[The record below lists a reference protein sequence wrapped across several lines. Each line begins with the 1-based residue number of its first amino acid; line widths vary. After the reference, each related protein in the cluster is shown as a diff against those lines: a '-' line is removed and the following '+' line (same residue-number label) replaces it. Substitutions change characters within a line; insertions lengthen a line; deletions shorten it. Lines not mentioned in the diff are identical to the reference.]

1 VGEAMAISF
10 SDMFKAFD
18 VEQQREYL
26 SSFGDVNWAS
36 AIDGAAALKEMLQST
51 NEAVQ
56 EFAAKTILLED
67 TTYSATAQMN
77 EFYKSLSAE
86 ALDELAEDGKI
97 AAVEMLELAKTNKKL
112 AKMMDTTGV
121 SAATLA
127 NYYELLESGAI
138 SAFEA
143 TNSFIKALDDLNAAS
158 NAIENTFG
166 FIDTFEPSRS

>member
-86 ALDELAEDGKI
+86 ALDELAEDGKSI
-97 AAVEMLELAKTNKKL
+97 SFIVTDTGSGIPEAIQNKIF
-112 AKMMDTTGV
+112 D
-121 SAATLA
+121 
-127 NYYELLESGAI
+127 
-138 SAFEA
+138 AFEKQD
-143 TNSFIKALDDLNAAS
+143 SFVQGMGLGLTICKLIAQSLNGSIHLDTEYKNGTKMIF
-158 NAIENTFG
+158 NHPI
-166 FIDTFEPSRS
+166 I